1 MKIALITKKGGAGKS
16 TIAILLHE
24 AIRKSGQNV
33 AVRDFD
39 AQGSATKILSRI
51 GGQREEPG
59 RRYDVVL
66 IDTAPA
72 LSAFSAASA
81 SEADL
86 ILVPCSPSPV
96 DIWEADES
104 AWFARS
110 KNPKAPIRIVLNK
123 LRAGTLLTG
132 MAPESLQGVSEPV
145 LPSTLSERQAYQ
157 HALLDG
163 WSALDGRARSEVLQF
178 TVAVTSIRY

>member
-1 MKIALITKKGGAGKS
+1 MKIALIAKKGGCGKS

-24 AIRKSGQNV
+24 AVRVSGQSV

-39 AQGSATKILSRI
+39 AQGSATKALSRI
-51 GGQREEPG
+51 GGQREERG
-59 RRYDVVL
+59 KLYQVLL

-81 SEADL
+81 TEADL
-86 ILVPCSPSPV
+86 VLVPCSPSPF
-96 DIWEADES
+96 DIWEADE
-104 AWFARS
+104 AARFARS

-123 LRAGTLLTG
+123 VRAGTLLTG
-132 MAPESLQGVSEPV
+132 AAPESLQGLSEPV
-145 LPSTLSERQAYQ
+145 LPATLAERQGYQ

-163 WSALDGRARSEVLQF
+163 WSALDARTRNEALQF
-178 TVAVTSIRY
+178 TVAVTSIR